1 MEKELA
7 THSSILAWE
16 IAWQATVHEVT
27 QRYNLGPNMHR
38 IRKKENILRLEEK
51 GGTKIT
57 ESEQGLVCINDD
69 MFQGLQSV

>member
-27 QRYNLGPNMHR
+27 KRYNLGPNMHR
-38 IRKKENILRLEEK
+38 IRKKENILRLEET